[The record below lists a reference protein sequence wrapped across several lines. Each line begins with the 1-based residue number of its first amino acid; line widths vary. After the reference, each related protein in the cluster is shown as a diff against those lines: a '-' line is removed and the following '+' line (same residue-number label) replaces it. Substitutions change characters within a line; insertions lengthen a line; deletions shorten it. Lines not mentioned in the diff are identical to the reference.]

1 MQRVLKEM
9 NTLRTVR
16 PFGRVSALVGPLVEV
31 IGLDERATLGA
42 LFDITP
48 QTGTP
53 ILAEV
58 VGFRRETALLM
69 PYALQEGIGPRCRV
83 TFVCTSPTIHP
94 HESWLGRVI
103 GAQGQPLDSKGALAW
118 GTTGY
123 SLRATPIAA
132 HKRGSVKERMSLGV
146 RAIDTFMTCCQGQR
160 MGIFAGSGVG
170 KSSLLSQIARFTDA
184 DIIVIGLIG
193 ERGREVREFI
203 EDQLGPEGMKKCV
216 VIVATSDESALTRRQ
231 AAYMTMTVADYFR
244 DQGAQVLCLM
254 DSVTRFAMALREI
267 GLAAGEPPASKG
279 YTPSV
284 FAELPKL
291 LERAGPGL
299 EDHPGAITGLFT
311 ILVEGDDHNEPISDA
326 VRGILD
332 GHILLDRDIAQRGRF
347 PAIHVPRSLSR
358 MVPACHS
365 PVERQIVTKGRALLS
380 AYDDMADLIR
390 LGAYKRGS
398 SLEVDEAIRI
408 HPDLEK
414 FLAQELHER
423 TTLEE
428 AFMQLAKLIDEKTG
442 GSR

>member
-9 NTLRTVR
+9 NALQTVR

-31 IGLDERATLGA
+31 VGLNERATLGA
-42 LFDITP
+42 LFNITP
-48 QTGTP
+48 QTGAP

-58 VGFRRETALLM
+58 VGFRQETALLM
-69 PYALQEGIGPRCRV
+69 PYALQEGIGPKCRV
-83 TFVCTSPTIHP
+83 AFVCASPTIHP

-103 GAQGQPLDSKGALAW
+103 GAQGQPLDGKGALAW
-118 GTTGY
+118 GTKGY
-123 SLRATPIAA
+123 TLRAAPIAA
-132 HKRGSVKERMSLGV
+132 HKRGCVKERMSLGV

-184 DIIVIGLIG
+184 DIIIIGLIG

-244 DQGAQVLCLM
+244 DQGSQVLCLM

-299 EDHPGAITGLFT
+299 EDHPGAITALFT

-390 LGAYKRGS
+390 LGAYKRGAS
-398 SLEVDEAIRI
+398 PEVDEAIRI

-414 FLAQELHER
+414 FLSQELHER

-442 GSR
+442 SPK